1 MTAHKCTIKE
11 LGYVSPNDGL
21 LRIIVVMI
29 IRIYLK
35 DGLKGL
41 QAHSPGHRP
50 GWFVCATIA
59 LKGQNLQQEKCFCP
73 FRPTGEATGTAACK
87 TRARQGSSRHGGM
100 PPKKGRQLC
109 AALALSVK
117 TRAKEQEYCFKTRK
131 NVSSFEGFK
140 RLAARWGA
148 ATIALA
154 FVPIC
159 YKCTFKL

>member
-50 GWFVCATIA
+50 GYLQMPTFA
-59 LKGQNLQQEKCFCP
+59 LKGQKLTTLVGLLPFQGVAAAHRLTQGVALGYGLIAPSGRAQLSLQN
-73 FRPTGEATGTAACK
+73 
-87 TRARQGSSRHGGM
+87 S
-100 PPKKGRQLC
+100 
-109 AALALSVK
+109 
-117 TRAKEQEYCFKTRK
+117 
-131 NVSSFEGFK
+131 NN
-140 RLAARWGA
+140 
-148 ATIALA
+148 
-154 FVPIC
+154 
-159 YKCTFKL
+159 